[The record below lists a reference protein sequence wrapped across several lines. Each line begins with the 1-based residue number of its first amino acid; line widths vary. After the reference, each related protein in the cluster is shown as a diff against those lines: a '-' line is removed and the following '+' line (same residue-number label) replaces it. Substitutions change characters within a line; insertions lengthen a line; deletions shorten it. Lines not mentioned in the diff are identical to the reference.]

1 MDTGHENPELTL
13 PLSGLMQPSTDM
25 FLCETVTGS
34 ELAKPRPLTPSRV
47 LARFSCHLLLLQWL
61 HKRTK
66 AIYAGQTSLSFLG
79 VSFLYSSF
87 PQYPLIL
94 FLLSHIL
101 CSLSPFEEL
110 CLHLRPSGMSKPRAQ
125 TRAHKVSF
133 QGAAPVSQ
141 SPSDGAW
148 GDVASTKEQCSL
160 HLCCSAIFS
169 SPVALRELDFSVTWV
184 LPSEFCFCSALLD
197 LNTTF
202 FKNL

>member
-1 MDTGHENPELTL
+1 MWDCNRVRTSKTPSPDSQSGVSKILMPLASLTMTTQENKSNLCRADFTVFSGCVLSLLFFPSISPHSFPPFSYSVL
-13 PLSGLMQPSTDM
+13 PLSL
-25 FLCETVTGS
+25 
-34 ELAKPRPLTPSRV
+34 
-47 LARFSCHLLLLQWL
+47 
-61 HKRTK
+61 
-66 AIYAGQTSLSFLG
+66 
-79 VSFLYSSF
+79 
-87 PQYPLIL
+87 
-94 FLLSHIL
+94 
-101 CSLSPFEEL
+101 FEEL

-169 SPVALRELDFSVTWV
+169 NPVALRELDFSVTWV